1 MNRAHVYVLIF
12 CWVFFLHVE
21 AQIPPQGPIISQ
33 DDSNFQPSLVVVMA
47 ILSLMFLLACVLIV
61 YAKYCLSSR
70 SAIHG
75 NPEARLGLARS
86 RSQLSGIDKT
96 VIESLPFFRFSS
108 LRGSKEG
115 LECAVCLSKFEDV
128 EILRLLPQCKHAFH
142 IECIDRWLEN
152 HSSCPICRLRLSVE
166 DPAIFTYSSSMRL
179 WNQSSRHD
187 DSNPELLFVQRE
199 EGNRGSSRFGI
210 GRSLRRMF
218 KADREDEVSIR
229 DAARNADQDP
239 RGDLHKFNHRIL
251 VPDGFFKNRW
261 SNVSSSDLM
270 FLNSEM
276 LSSASS
282 NRFSSLEANPGQSKT
297 SRANDEG
304 QIGKIR
310 EEMELKRLFE
320 SKPGPKSLTS
330 PAPTAGLPPPTAMGR
345 SKYLVLDE
353 KRSMSE
359 ITGVSRLGELN
370 RKSRYTQEASS
381 QENGW
386 GSSREERM
394 RRLWLPIARRTAQWF
409 ANRDR
414 RSQDSENQN
423 LRLKPE
429 DV

>member
-1 MNRAHVYVLIF
+1 
-12 CWVFFLHVE
+12 
-21 AQIPPQGPIISQ
+21 

-166 DPAIFTYSSSMRL
+166 DPAIFTYSSSM
-179 WNQSSRHD
+179 NQSSRHD

-276 LSSASS
+276 LSSVSS

-370 RKSRYTQEASS
+370 MKSRYTQEASS
-381 QENGW
+381 QENGC

>member
-1 MNRAHVYVLIF
+1 MNRASIYVLIF
-12 CWVFFLHVE
+12 CWVFLHVE
-21 AQIPPQGPIISQ
+21 AQNSSSQGEIFSQ
-33 DDSNFQPSLVVVMA
+33 NVSNFQPSLGVVMG
-47 ILSLMFLLACVLIV
+47 ILSLMFLLACILLV
-61 YAKYCLSSR
+61 YAKYCLSGA

-75 NPEARLGLARS
+75 DPEARPGLTRS
-86 RSQLSGIDKT
+86 RSQLSGIDKE

-142 IECIDRWLEN
+142 IDCIDRWLES
-152 HSSCPICRLRLSVE
+152 HSSCPLCRLRLSVE

-187 DSNPELLFVQRE
+187 SSNPELLFIQRE

-210 GRSLRRMF
+210 GSSLRRMF
-218 KADREDEVSIR
+218 KTDREDEVPIR
-229 DAARNADQDP
+229 DEARNADQDP
-239 RGDLHKFNHRIL
+239 RADLHKFNHRIL

-282 NRFSSLEANPGQSKT
+282 NRFSSLEVNPGQSKA
-297 SRANDEG
+297 SRADGEG
-304 QIGKIR
+304 QIGKIK

-320 SKPGPKSLTS
+320 SKPGPRSLTS
-330 PAPTAGLPPPTAMGR
+330 PALAPAAGLPPPMATGG
-345 SKYLVLDE
+345 SKYLVPDE

-359 ITGVSRLGELN
+359 ITGVSRLGGLSMK
-370 RKSRYTQEASS
+370 RRYQEASS
-381 QENGW
+381 QGNG
-386 GSSREERM
+386 GGSREERM

-409 ANRDR
+409 ANRER
-414 RSQDSENQN
+414 RSQDSQNQN
-423 LRLKPE
+423 LRQTPE